1 MSHELNSSKTGK
13 CQRQPPQRA
22 SLSDFRRGPGQH
34 LVNAMKQ
41 AQPLVNKVAE
51 LGMTNQAEAVTK
63 VLLVD
68 LRPPQRLTKFVTEI
82 TAASSEQTSGIEQIN
97 TAIIQM
103 DQTTQQNAALV
114 EQAAAAALALK
125 EQVSRLTRAVSIF
138 KLA

>member
-1 MSHELNSSKTGK
+1 
-13 CQRQPPQRA
+13 
-22 SLSDFRRGPGQH
+22 
-34 LVNAMKQ
+34 
-41 AQPLVNKVAE
+41 
-51 LGMTNQAEAVTK
+51 MTNQAEAVTK

-125 EQVSRLTRAVSIF
+125 EQVSRLTRAVGIF